1 MGIVLNQSLKNTF
14 ITYIGFGLGAI
25 NVLFLY
31 TYFLSD
37 EYHGLVAYVFSTSY
51 IMMPVFALGAHNTLI
66 KFYSSYTTKKHQ
78 NSFLM
83 LMLFLPIAIIIPVG
97 LIGTFSYEWIAST
110 LAKENVIIKD
120 HVWLIYLTAICLSYF
135 EIFYAWAKVQLQ
147 SVFGN
152 FMKEVFH
159 RLGAMILFVLIY
171 FDLINVEFF
180 IYGVVLVY
188 ALRMVIMKL
197 YAFIIHPPIFKMVK
211 LPDLDK
217 VLKYSFLIIIAGSVA
232 SVILEIDKTML
243 GNFISI
249 ENVAYYGVA
258 IYIATVIGVP
268 ARSMYQITN
277 PLTAK
282 FLNENQKDKL
292 ETLYHKSSL
301 NLFIISGFIFLLI
314 TCNVFQLYQIIP
326 EAYSGAL
333 VVVLIVSVA
342 KLTDNIVGNANAILF
357 NSDYYRIVLML
368 GILLAL
374 MAVCLNLLLIPQ
386 LGILGAAIAT
396 FVSVVVY
403 NALKVW
409 YVYRKFQMLPF
420 TKATFKTYALLLL
433 GFAAFYFWETPF
445 HPMVNIALKSIL
457 ISAFYGLLVYRLR
470 LSEDI
475 NTLLDKVLKK

>member
-1 MGIVLNQSLKNTF
+1 M
-14 ITYIGFGLGAI
+14 
-25 NVLFLY
+25 
-31 TYFLSD
+31 
-37 EYHGLVAYVFSTSY
+37 
-51 IMMPVFALGAHNTLI
+51 
-66 KFYSSYTTKKHQ
+66 
-78 NSFLM
+78 
-83 LMLFLPIAIIIPVG
+83 
-97 LIGTFSYEWIAST
+97 
-110 LAKENVIIKD
+110 IIKD
-120 HVWLIYLTAICLSYF
+120 HVWLIYFTAIFLSYF

-197 YAFIIHPPIFKMVK
+197 YAFIIHPPVFKMVK

-282 FLNENQKDKL
+282 FLNENQNDKL

-342 KLTDNIVGNANAILF
+342 KLTDNIVGNANA
-357 NSDYYRIVLML
+357 S
-368 GILLAL
+368 
-374 MAVCLNLLLIPQ
+374 P
-386 LGILGAAIAT
+386 
-396 FVSVVVY
+396 
-403 NALKVW
+403 
-409 YVYRKFQMLPF
+409 
-420 TKATFKTYALLLL
+420 
-433 GFAAFYFWETPF
+433 
-445 HPMVNIALKSIL
+445 
-457 ISAFYGLLVYRLR
+457 LVPRCAR
-470 LSEDI
+470 CGRSGRSR
-475 NTLLDKVLKK
+475 